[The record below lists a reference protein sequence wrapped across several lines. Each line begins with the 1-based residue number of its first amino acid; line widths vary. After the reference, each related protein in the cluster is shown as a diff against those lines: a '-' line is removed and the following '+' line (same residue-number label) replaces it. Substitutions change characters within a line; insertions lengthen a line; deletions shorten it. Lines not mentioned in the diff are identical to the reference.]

1 MKNFIAKFWAI
12 LSIFLLL
19 GSFMFGQQLQD
30 QLMKAPFMHIDPSFS
45 GGEVESTINQGAYT
59 INIHQKVFPALIGE
73 GKEGFRQITVIK
85 NDSTINNYNLE
96 TFAADSITTVEVK
109 NNLPIVSVNGKTDT
123 IFITGKDAK
132 KLIFRINVSNFAKK

>member
-19 GSFMFGQQLQD
+19 GSFMFGMQLQD
-30 QLMKAPFMHIDPSFS
+30 LLMKAPFMRIDPSFS
-45 GGEVESTINQGAYT
+45 GGEVERTINQGIYT

-109 NNLPIVSVNGKTDT
+109 NNLPIVTVNGKTDT

-132 KLIFRINVSNFAKK
+132 KLIFRIDLVK

>member
-30 QLMKAPFMHIDPSFS
+30 ILMKAPFMRIDPSFS
-45 GGEVESTINQGAYT
+45 GGEVESSVNQGAYT

-73 GKEGFRQITVIK
+73 GSEGFRQITVIK
-85 NDSTINNYNLE
+85 NDSAVNNYNIK
-96 TFAADSITTVEVK
+96 TFAVDSLTTIKIVDNVPEVTK
-109 NNLPIVSVNGKTDT
+109 GVSSFT
-123 IFITGKDAK
+123 INEVGLSDK
-132 KLIFRINVSNFAKK
+132 KMIFRIKEKR

>member
-30 QLMKAPFMHIDPSFS
+30 LLMKAPFMRIDPSFS

-73 GKEGFRQITVIK
+73 GSEGFRQITVIK

-96 TFAADSITTVEVK
+96 PFAADSLTTVKIVENVPEITKNGATFTIEEVGLSNK
-109 NNLPIVSVNGKTDT
+109 N
-123 IFITGKDAK
+123 
-132 KLIFRINVSNFAKK
+132 LIFRIYEKR

>member
-30 QLMKAPFMHIDPSFS
+30 LLMKAPFMHIDPSYS
-45 GGEVESTINQGAYT
+45 GGEVERTITQGIYT

-73 GKEGFRQITVIK
+73 GSEGFRQITIIK
-85 NDSTINNYNLE
+85 NDSTVNNYNIK
-96 TFAADSITTVEVK
+96 TFAVDSLTMIKIVDNVPEVRK
-109 NNLPIVSVNGKTDT
+109 GVSSFT
-123 IFITGKDAK
+123 IHEIGISDK
-132 KLIFRINVSNFAKK
+132 KMIFRIQEKR

>member
-30 QLMKAPFMHIDPSFS
+30 LLMKAPFMRIDPSFS

-73 GKEGFRQITVIK
+73 GSEGFRQITVIK

-96 TFAADSITTVEVK
+96 PFAADSLTTVKIVENVPEITKNGTTFTIEEVGLSNK
-109 NNLPIVSVNGKTDT
+109 N
-123 IFITGKDAK
+123 
-132 KLIFRINVSNFAKK
+132 LIFRINEKK

>member
-30 QLMKAPFMHIDPSFS
+30 LLMKAPFMHIDPSYS
-45 GGEVESTINQGAYT
+45 GGEVERTITQGIYT

-85 NDSTINNYNLE
+85 NDSTINNYNISP
-96 TFAADSITTVEVK
+96 FAADNETMVEVK
-109 NNLPIVSVNGKTDT
+109 DDVPIVTRKGLADT
-123 IFITGKDAK
+123 IIQKGLSDK
-132 KLIFRINVSNFAKK
+132 KLIFRINEKK

>member
-19 GSFMFGQQLQD
+19 GSFMFGMQLQD
-30 QLMKAPFMHIDPSFS
+30 LLMKAPFMRIDPSFS
-45 GGEVESTINQGAYT
+45 GGEVESAINQGAYT

-73 GKEGFRQITVIK
+73 GSEGFRQITVIK

-96 TFAADSITTVEVK
+96 PFAVDSLTTVKIVENVPEITKNGTTFTIEEVGLSNK
-109 NNLPIVSVNGKTDT
+109 N
-123 IFITGKDAK
+123 
-132 KLIFRINVSNFAKK
+132 LIFRINEKK

>member
-30 QLMKAPFMHIDPSFS
+30 LLMKAPFMHIDPSYS
-45 GGEVESTINQGAYT
+45 GGEVESSVNQGAYT

-73 GKEGFRQITVIK
+73 GSEGFRQITIIN

-96 TFAADSITTVEVK
+96 SFAADSITTVEVK
-109 NNLPIVSVNGKTDT
+109 NNLPIVTVNGKTDT

-132 KLIFRINVSNFAKK
+132 KLIFRIDLVK

>member
-30 QLMKAPFMHIDPSFS
+30 LLMKAPFMHIDPSYS
-45 GGEVESTINQGAYT
+45 GGEIENTIQSECYT
-59 INIHQKVFPALIGE
+59 INIHKKVFPALIGE

-85 NDSTINNYNLE
+85 NDSTINNYNISP
-96 TFAADSITTVEVK
+96 FAADNETMVEVK
-109 NNLPIVSVNGKTDT
+109 DNVPIVTRKGLADT
-123 IFITGKDAK
+123 IIQKGLSDK
-132 KLIFRINVSNFAKK
+132 KLIFRINEKK

>member
-19 GSFMFGQQLQD
+19 GSFMFGMQLQD
-30 QLMKAPFMHIDPSFS
+30 LLMKAPFMHIDPSFS
-45 GGEVESTINQGAYT
+45 GGEVERTISQDIYT

-96 TFAADSITTVEVK
+96 KFAADSITTVEVK
-109 NNLPIVSVNGKTDT
+109 NNLPIVTVNGKTDT

>member
-30 QLMKAPFMHIDPSFS
+30 LLMKAPFMHIDPSFS
-45 GGEVESTINQGAYT
+45 GGEIENTIESECYT
-59 INIHQKVFPALIGE
+59 INIHKKVFPALIGE

-85 NDSTINNYNLE
+85 NDSTINNYNISP
-96 TFAADSITTVEVK
+96 FAADNETMVEVK
-109 NNLPIVSVNGKTDT
+109 DNVPIVTKKGLADT
-123 IFITGKDAK
+123 IIQKGLSDK
-132 KLIFRINVSNFAKK
+132 KLIFRINEKK

>member
-30 QLMKAPFMHIDPSFS
+30 LLMKAPFMHIDPSFS
-45 GGEVESTINQGAYT
+45 GGEIENTIQSGCYT

-85 NDSTINNYNLE
+85 NDSTINNYNISP
-96 TFAADSITTVEVK
+96 FSADSETMVEVK
-109 NNLPIVSVNGKTDT
+109 DNVPIVTKKGLADT
-123 IFITGKDAK
+123 IIQKGISDK
-132 KLIFRINVSNFAKK
+132 KLIFRINEKK

>member
-19 GSFMFGQQLQD
+19 GSFMFGMQLQD
-30 QLMKAPFMHIDPSFS
+30 LLMKAPFMRIDPSFS
-45 GGEVESTINQGAYT
+45 GGEVESSVNQGAYT

-73 GKEGFRQITVIK
+73 GSEGFRQITIIK

-96 TFAADSITTVEVK
+96 PFAADSLTTVKIVENVPEITKNGATFTIEEVGLSNK
-109 NNLPIVSVNGKTDT
+109 N
-123 IFITGKDAK
+123 
-132 KLIFRINVSNFAKK
+132 LIFRINEKK

>member
-19 GSFMFGQQLQD
+19 GSFMFGMQLQD
-30 QLMKAPFMHIDPSFS
+30 LLMKAPFMRIDPSFS

-73 GKEGFRQITVIK
+73 GSEGFRQITVIK
-85 NDSTINNYNLE
+85 NDSTINIYNLE
-96 TFAADSITTVEVK
+96 PFAADSETMVEVK
-109 NNLPIVSVNGKTDT
+109 DNVPI
-123 IFITGKDAK
+123 ITRKGLIDSIIQKGLSDK
-132 KLIFRINVSNFAKK
+132 KLIFRINEKK

>member
-12 LSIFLLL
+12 LAIFLLL

-30 QLMKAPFMHIDPSFS
+30 LLMKAPFMHIDPSFS

-73 GKEGFRQITVIK
+73 GSEGFRQITVIK

-96 TFAADSITTVEVK
+96 PFAADSLTTVKIVENVPEITKNGATFTIEEVGLSNK
-109 NNLPIVSVNGKTDT
+109 N
-123 IFITGKDAK
+123 
-132 KLIFRINVSNFAKK
+132 LIFRINEKK

>member
-19 GSFMFGQQLQD
+19 GSFMFGMQLQD
-30 QLMKAPFMHIDPSFS
+30 LLMKAPFMHIDPSFS
-45 GGEVESTINQGAYT
+45 GGEVESTINQGVYT

-73 GKEGFRQITVIK
+73 GSEGFRQITVIK

-96 TFAADSITTVEVK
+96 PFAADSLTTVKIVENVPEITKNGTTFTIEEVGLSNK
-109 NNLPIVSVNGKTDT
+109 N
-123 IFITGKDAK
+123 
-132 KLIFRINVSNFAKK
+132 LIFRINEKK

>member
-30 QLMKAPFMHIDPSFS
+30 LLMKAPFMHIDPSYS
-45 GGEVESTINQGAYT
+45 GGEVERTISQGIYT
-59 INIHQKVFPALIGE
+59 IKIHQKVFPALIGE

-85 NDSTINNYNLE
+85 NDSTVNNYNISP
-96 TFAADSITTVEVK
+96 FSADSETMVEVK
-109 NNLPIVSVNGKTDT
+109 DNVPIVTKKGLADT
-123 IFITGKDAK
+123 IIQKGLSDK
-132 KLIFRINVSNFAKK
+132 KLIIRINEKK